1 MLQLQYWEL
10 SLAELE
16 DSSLG
21 LELSTF
27 FQHVGYNA
35 ATEILRQEV
44 KSFQPQSHSS
54 SLPSSLNYRRVPNL
68 PVNFYLRVND
78 ALTRIVMRV
87 SSTAFLWGYKPIPF
101 VNLIFRSFSDPTL
114 RQKKFELN

>member
-54 SLPSSLNYRRVPNL
+54 SLPSTVAWITGECQISRDWIACWKKYKNC
-68 PVNFYLRVND
+68 D
-78 ALTRIVMRV
+78 SAAKKI
-87 SSTAFLWGYKPIPF
+87 FLKIGNHLLLYM
-101 VNLIFRSFSDPTL
+101 SC
-114 RQKKFELN
+114 E